1 MTRKVPFVALDRQ
14 YNEMRVEINN
24 SVQRVLESGSY
35 VLGPEVDEFEKALAE
50 ICASPYCL
58 TVANGTDALVIA
70 MKVLGIGAGDEVIVP
85 TNSFIASAG
94 SVVQTGATPVFCDV
108 LDDFNIDANDA
119 EKRITANT
127 KAIMPVHLTGRP
139 VDMPAVKAMAQK
151 YDLFVIED
159 AAQAIGASLNGEKVG
174 SMGDLAAF
182 SLHPLKNLFIMG
194 DGGFITMKCPF
205 IYEKIKKIRNHGLID
220 RNTCTFWGMNS
231 RLDTIHCAIGL
242 EKVKFFDDIT
252 ARFKK
257 VARMYKEGL
266 AEVVGVPEEPEGMSA
281 VYHNYVIKCERRNEL
296 SEFLSMN
303 GVETKMHY
311 PVLLHRQPAAIGLC
325 DGKGDFPIAEKLN
338 ALQLSLPIFPEITE
352 QEVKYVIKKITSF
365 YKNS

>member
-1 MTRKVPFVALDRQ
+1 MTQTVPFVALDRQ
-14 YNEMRVEINN
+14 YNEMRDEINN
-24 SVQRVLESGSY
+24 SVQRVMERGLY
-35 VLGPEVDEFEKALAE
+35 VLGPEVGEFETSLAE
-50 ICASPYCL
+50 ICGSPYCL

-70 MKVLGIGAGDEVIVP
+70 LKVLGIGSGDEVIVP

-94 SVVQTGATPVFCDV
+94 AVVQTGAKPVFCDV
-108 LDDFNIDANDA
+108 LEDFNIDASDA

-139 VDMPAVKAMAQK
+139 ADMIAINSIAQK

-182 SLHPLKNLFIMG
+182 SLHPLKNLFVMG
-194 DGGFITMKCPF
+194 DGGFISMKCPF

-220 RNTCTFWGMNS
+220 RDTCAFWGMNS

-242 EKVKFFDDIT
+242 EKIKVFDSIT
-252 ARFKK
+252 NRFKK

-266 AEVVGVPEEPEGMSA
+266 MEVVNVPDEPAGMSA
-281 VYHNYVIKCERRNEL
+281 VYHNFVITCERRDEL
-296 SEFLSMN
+296 SQYLSVN
-303 GVETKMHY
+303 GIETKMHY
-311 PVLLHRQPAAIGLC
+311 PILLHRQPAAIGLF
-325 DGKGDFPIAEKLN
+325 DGKGDFPMAEKLN
-338 ALQLSLPIFPEITE
+338 AMQLSLPIFPEITE
-352 QEVKYVIKKITSF
+352 KEVKYVIENIISF

>member
-1 MTRKVPFVALDRQ
+1 MTQTVPFVALNRQ
-14 YNEMRVEINN
+14 YQEMREEINKSFQ
-24 SVQRVLESGSY
+24 SVMESGLY
-35 VLGPEVDEFEKALAE
+35 VLGPEVDEFEKALAG
-50 ICASPYCL
+50 ICGSPHCL

-70 MKVLGIGAGDEVIVP
+70 MKVLGIGPGDEVIVP

-119 EKRITANT
+119 EKRITIKT

-139 VDMPAVKAMAQK
+139 ADMPAIKALAQK

-182 SLHPLKNLFIMG
+182 SLHPLKNLFVMG
-194 DGGFITMKCPF
+194 DGGFITMKCPL
-205 IYEKIKKIRNHGLID
+205 IYQKIKKIRNHGLTD
-220 RNTCTFWGMNS
+220 RNTCASWGMNS

-242 EKVKFFDDIT
+242 EKVKFFNDIT
-252 ARFKK
+252 MRFKK

-266 AEVVGVPEEPEGMSA
+266 SEFVDVPEETDGMSA
-281 VYHNYVIKCERRNEL
+281 VYHNFVIKCESRDEL
-296 SEFLSMN
+296 AEFLSMN
-303 GVETKMHY
+303 GIETKMHY
-311 PVLLHRQPAAIGLC
+311 PILLHRQPAAIGLTHSKR
-325 DGKGDFPIAEKLN
+325 GFPNAEKLN

-352 QEVKYVIKKITSF
+352 QEVKYVIKQITSF
-365 YKNS
+365 YKHS